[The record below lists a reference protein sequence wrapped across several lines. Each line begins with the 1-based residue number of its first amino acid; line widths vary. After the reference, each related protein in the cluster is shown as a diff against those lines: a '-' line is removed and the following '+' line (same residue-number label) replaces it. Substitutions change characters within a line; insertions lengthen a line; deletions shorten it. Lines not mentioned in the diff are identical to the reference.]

1 MSLLRY
7 FKRKD
12 PAIEGIFVP
21 VVPVANDGGTVSANV
36 CVGDLASEPPSKWSK
51 THRHSYRYDP
61 TTRAQIGEYIY
72 NNGPAAAV
80 RHFSMLLGYRIPE
93 STTRKFQDAYIT
105 ELKKQ
110 RNSDSSDPLRV
121 QTLPTKPRG
130 RPLMLGDLDD
140 VVKENVVTDRQ
151 TDRMTNQVL

>member
-1 MSLLRY
+1 M
-7 FKRKD
+7 
-12 PAIEGIFVP
+12 
-21 VVPVANDGGTVSANV
+21 
-36 CVGDLASEPPSKWSK
+36 CVGNLASEPPSKRSK

-61 TTRAQIGEYIY
+61 TTRAQIGEYTY

-93 STTRKFQDAYIT
+93 STTRKFRDAYVT

-110 RNSDSSDPLRV
+110 RNSDSSDPLHV

-130 RPLMLGDLDD
+130 RTLMLGDLDD
-140 VVKENVVTDRQ
+140 IVKEYIKQLRTAGGAVSTAVIMAAARGIILSKNRALLVP
-151 TDRMTNQVL
+151 

>member
-12 PAIEGIFVP
+12 PASEGIFVP
-21 VVPVANDGGTVSANV
+21 VPNEGATESANV
-36 CVGDLASEPPSKWSK
+36 CVGDLASEPPSKRSK
-51 THRHSYRYDP
+51 THQHSYQYDP
-61 TTRAQIGEYIY
+61 TTRAQIGEYTY

-80 RHFSMLLGYRIPE
+80 HHFSMLLGYRIPE
-93 STTRKFQDAYIT
+93 STTRMFRDAYVT
-105 ELKKQ
+105 KLKKQ

-130 RPLMLGDLDD
+130 RPLMLGDLD
-140 VVKENVVTDRQ
+140 T
-151 TDRMTNQVL
+151 L